1 MKVDTA
7 EINVPLEELRGSCVE
22 ALCER
27 GAERQEAETIFADYL
42 DAEVRGRASHGFAS
56 FGVALDSF
64 PKAGDAEVTQHSPG
78 VVKIAGNGDC
88 AHTVLRE
95 GIDVAL
101 PHLAEQ
107 LAYVI
112 GVSEVTRVN
121 TPGVIARYGAER
133 DVITLV
139 LEYGGKNLMAAPG
152 AIQPSLST
160 NPMALSIPGT
170 SPLFLLD
177 IATSERALGYVM
189 LAKLADAEIPPDW
202 ATDERGEPTS
212 NPGEVHA
219 LRPFAGHKGFGLALA
234 IELLAGVL
242 TGTPVGMKG
251 ALDNRGVFMLL
262 LSPTVFGL
270 SQSQFAAAAQ
280 EFLDEVVDS
289 GGAEEGRSVRF
300 PGMASKQRWD
310 QAMATQSVTLPSS
323 VWKELRKALGD
334 KK

>member
-7 EINVPLEELRGSCVE
+7 EVTVPLEELRGSCVA

-64 PKAGDAEVTQHSPG
+64 PKAGSAEVTQHSPG
-78 VVKIAGNGDC
+78 VIKIAGNGDC

-95 GIDVAL
+95 GIDAAL

-107 LAYVI
+107 RAYVI
-112 GVSEVTRVN
+112 GVSGVTRVN
-121 TPGVIARYGAER
+121 TPGVIARYGAKR
-133 DVITLV
+133 DAITLV

-152 AIQPSLST
+152 VTQPSLST
-160 NPMALSIPGT
+160 NPLALGIPGT
-170 SPLFLLD
+170 SPLFVLD

-189 LAKLADAEIPPDW
+189 LAKLAGAEIPPDW

-212 NPGEVHA
+212 DPSQVHA
-219 LRPFAGHKGFGLALA
+219 LRPFAAHKGFGLSLA

-242 TGTPVGMKG
+242 TGTPVGTRG
-251 ALDNRGVFMLL
+251 TLDNRGVFTLL

-270 SQSQFAAAAQ
+270 SQGQFASGAQ

-289 GGAEEGRSVRF
+289 GGTEGGRSVRF
-300 PGMASKQRWD
+300 PGMASAERWN
-310 QAMATQSVTLPSS
+310 QAVATQSVTLTSP
-323 VWKELRKALGD
+323 VWEELRKALGGQ
-334 KK
+334 K